1 MCPKRYLT
9 IDTSTDSSKSN
20 DFELFLKTDIG
31 PDYRRIS
38 LKSVYIQH
46 ENDVA
51 KLFAFRV
58 NEIITYKP
66 LCVHCSML
74 SKDDNF
80 VNDRPEG
87 SDVLGIIYPPPET
100 KGLKFIYVKLNNGS
114 GKLISHSNYI
124 RLHLTN
130 LNGDALE
137 KRGTFYIIYEIEF
150 F

>member
-9 IDTSTDSSKSN
+9 IDTSVNPSQSN

-31 PDYRRIS
+31 NKYRRIC

-58 NEIITYKP
+58 NEILTYRP
-66 LCVHCSML
+66 LYIHCSML
-74 SKDDNF
+74 SKGDNF
-80 VNDRPEG
+80 VNDRSEG
-87 SDVLGIIYPPPET
+87 SDVLGIIYPSPET
-100 KGLKFIYVKLNNGS
+100 KGLKFIHVKFNNGS
-114 GKLISHSNYI
+114 GKLISHGNHI

>member
-9 IDTSTDSSKSN
+9 IDTSVNPSQSN
-20 DFELFLKTDIG
+20 DFTLFLKTDIG
-31 PDYRRIS
+31 SEYRRIC

-51 KLFAFRV
+51 KLFAFHV
-58 NEIITYKP
+58 NEIITYRP
-66 LCVHCSML
+66 LYIHCNML
-74 SKDDNF
+74 NGDDNF
-80 VNDRPEG
+80 VNDRSEG
-87 SDVLGIIYPPPET
+87 SAVLSIIYPPPET
-100 KGLKFIYVKLNNGS
+100 KGLKFIYVKFNNGS
-114 GKLISHSNYI
+114 GKLISHGNHV

-130 LNGDALE
+130 LNGDAIE